1 MKYDLYNDDLR
12 ENPRQTESSVVV
24 LPVWTREQDAYVPV
38 FPVKGSPPEVARQ
51 FASITAERIFFRRK
65 ILGYYDAEN
74 DFVGNR
80 IIREARPFGENGP
93 TLAMLLDVGTTA
105 AMTYVPL
112 ASAQSGGESVLA
124 RLYCVSGLE
133 GSYPLP
139 FNCED
144 SRKWFG
150 YNWFLSGCDTKPIG
164 TSWQLAAEVLAFAV
178 GERHA
183 PLDIRQRL
191 ATQYVFTGT
200 VGRDSKVM
208 AVNKIAEKTALGRV
222 PEYVNLHW
230 ILPRGN
236 QAEAGMVNAKP
247 VATLDD
253 AYEYV
258 IGLGPETENLHEL
271 VRDGVDGGYLGT
283 IYKQLRTGAD
293 ANAIPRGGRNA
304 RQMIMANIQRKI
316 VGLIRREGLKERPVL
331 EIQNEI
337 RKSLAP
343 EWDAEKASSYY
354 GNDPLLFFLA
364 ARSGDDKLL
373 ETLRV
378 KMDIDAIDR
387 DGETALDFAIEAGDR
402 VVEKRLRR
410 AGARHRGIYSLN
422 SKRIR
427 AFLRDPEAEIAVDGG
442 KFIMAALEA
451 GLDPLAETDFGTD
464 ENGKPVKRERTLW
477 DNEKAEKDPWNKSP
491 ESEYS
496 YPSTSVL
503 KEAILIKSRKLVEK
517 CLESLKKAS
526 RIVPGEYIELAN
538 KYSSPM
544 VIKVIREFHDVSKP

>member
-38 FPVKGSPPEVARQ
+38 FPAKGSPPEVVRQ

-74 DFVGNR
+74 DFVGHR
-80 IIREARPFGENGP
+80 IIRDARPFGENGP

-144 SRKWFG
+144 NRKRSGF
-150 YNWFLSGCDTKPIG
+150 NWFLSGCDTKPVG

-178 GERHA
+178 GEHHA
-183 PLDIRQRL
+183 PVDIRKKL
-191 ATQYVFTGT
+191 ATKCVFTGA
-200 VGRDSKVM
+200 VGKDSKVL
-208 AVNKIAEKTALGRV
+208 AVEKIPEKVALARV
-222 PEYVNLHW
+222 PEYVELEW
-230 ILPRGN
+230 VLPRDN
-236 QAEAGMVNAKP
+236 CADAEKVRAKP

-253 AYEYV
+253 AYEYAT
-258 IGLGPETENLHEL
+258 GPGPETKNLIEL
-271 VRDGVDGGYLGT
+271 VKDGVDGKYLRA
-283 IYKQLRTGAD
+283 IYKLLRNGAD
-293 ANAIPRGGRNA
+293 ANIVQVGGRNV

-316 VGLIRREGLKERPVL
+316 VGLIRMDGLKERSVI

-378 KMDIDAIDR
+378 MMDIDAIDR
-387 DGETALDFAIEAGDR
+387 DGETALDFAIGAGDK

-451 GLDPLAETDFGTD
+451 ELDPLAETDFGTD
-464 ENGKPVKRERTLW
+464 ENEKPVGRNRKLW

-496 YPSTSVL
+496 YTSTSVL
-503 KEAILIKSRKLVEK
+503 KEAILIKNRKLVEK
-517 CLESLKKAS
+517 CLESLKKTS
-526 RIVPGEYIELAN
+526 RIVPEEYVKLSN
-538 KYSSPM
+538 QYSSPM
-544 VIKVIREFHDVSKP
+544 VIKVIREFHEASKP